1 MAQQNPVEN
10 GNTDFSGL
18 ASSLL
23 PPSGT
28 FFSGWTPQQWQ
39 NLAQS
44 HNAHV
49 MQGVPQPFTN
59 SYHGAS
65 FQNYLSDSSAAYQ
78 PDDPNE
84 YGASDHAFSPGRVST
99 PPSVVPSDS
108 SQVQFYQVCLGSYCG
123 TLLTQIAGYEQQRLW
138 N

>member
-78 PDDPNE
+78 PDDTNE
-84 YGASDHAFSPGRVST
+84 YGPSDHAFSPGDVST
-99 PPSVVPSDS
+99 TPSVVPSDS
-108 SQVQFYQVCLGSYCG
+108 SQVQFYQVCLGSYRG
-123 TLLTQIAGYEQQRLW
+123 TLLTQIAGYEHQRLW

>member
-1 MAQQNPVEN
+1 MAQQNRAESD
-10 GNTDFSGL
+10 NTDFSGL

-23 PPSGT
+23 PPSDA
-28 FFSGWTPQQWQ
+28 FFSRWTPQQWQ

-59 SYHGAS
+59 SYHGTS
-65 FQNYLSDSSAAYQ
+65 FPNYLPDSSAAYQ

-84 YGASDHAFSPGRVST
+84 YGVSDHVFSSGEAST
-99 PPSVVPSDS
+99 PPSVAPSDS
-108 SQVQFYQVCLGSYCG
+108 SQVQFYQVCLGRCCSA
-123 TLLTQIAGYEQQRLW
+123 LLTQTTGYAQ
-138 N
+138 